1 VLLKLLITTLNRD
14 FSTNF
19 DAESMLAGTWANQA
33 ESTNGGDEEMENVTN
48 DNNKHLVIIGASN
61 MKRLVLLFLASEY
74 TVTDLTVPSWLA
86 TPDNV
91 TALLEKLESLSLS
104 PGYTLVMELFGNSTY
119 RFEQFDGTMA
129 LPFKY
134 GNGYH
139 MEGRI
144 GVCDDESFL
153 RLLHSLEPLINHG
166 KPSIKI
172 FVPPLPRYIFSG
184 CCSLKSHS
192 TNVGETDHS
201 EKLLGNTVKFRNILK
216 TALLN
221 RGIDD
226 FFVLDGVGSLI
237 GIPPGENRGPV
248 KTPPMDAAN
257 YTNQHSFGPGPI
269 LSERGSRVHGGN
281 RGSHFPRARGRG
293 GHGVRGGG
301 GGGERG
307 GSHGGNE
314 PT

>member
-1 VLLKLLITTLNRD
+1 
-14 FSTNF
+14 
-19 DAESMLAGTWANQA
+19 
-33 ESTNGGDEEMENVTN
+33 
-48 DNNKHLVIIGASN
+48 
-61 MKRLVLLFLASEY
+61 
-74 TVTDLTVPSWLA
+74 
-86 TPDNV
+86 
-91 TALLEKLESLSLS
+91 
-104 PGYTLVMELFGNSTY
+104 MELFGNSTY
-119 RFEQFDGTMA
+119 RFEQFDGMMA

-201 EKLLGNTVKFRNILK
+201 EKLLGNAVKFRTILK

-248 KTPPMDAAN
+248 KTIVPELKNVTGKDGVHFTDTGYGNLCSAIMRAINDIQNGTLTKSKGHNEQLSGTAEASGSSRRKEVFFWRGFSSPVGAMLAARPPMEATN

-301 GGGERG
+301 GGGE
-307 GSHGGNE
+307 
-314 PT
+314 